1 MNARLEMITKQ
12 PKTPTLTL
20 ISTLDSK
27 IGRMEERYKQRET
40 ELRTVAEDVQARSRQ
55 EMVRSLYIHQLFFI
69 FHFSFFNYHFLF
81 FGVCYIFNFCIIYIW
96 FLFIFNCLLT
106 FFFLCFIDYF
116 YYWIID
122 GCAKKT

>member
-55 EMVRSLYIHQLFFI
+55 EMVRLLETPIT
-69 FHFSFFNYHFLF
+69 FHFSFF
-81 FGVCYIFNFCIIYIW
+81 IFQLSF
-96 FLFIFNCLLT
+96 FIFWCMLY
-106 FFFLCFIDYF
+106 I
-116 YYWIID
+116 
-122 GCAKKT
+122 

>member
-55 EMVRSLYIHQLFFI
+55 EMVRSLYITNYFSFFI
-69 FHFSFFNYHFLF
+69 FHFSIIIFYFL
-81 FGVCYIFNFCIIYIW
+81 VYVIY
-96 FLFIFNCLLT
+96 LT
-106 FFFLCFIDYF
+106 FVSYIYGFYLFLTVY
-116 YYWIID
+116 
-122 GCAKKT
+122 

>member
-55 EMVRSLYIHQLFFI
+55 EMVRSLYTPIIFHFSFFI
-69 FHFSFFNYHFLF
+69 FHFSIIIFYFL
-81 FGVCYIFNFCIIYIW
+81 VYMLYI
-96 FLFIFNCLLT
+96 
-106 FFFLCFIDYF
+106 
-116 YYWIID
+116 
-122 GCAKKT
+122 

>member
-69 FHFSFFNYHFLF
+69 FHFSFFNFQLSF
-81 FGVCYIFNFCIIYIW
+81 
-96 FLFIFNCLLT
+96 FIFWCMLY
-106 FFFLCFIDYF
+106 I
-116 YYWIID
+116 
-122 GCAKKT
+122 

>member
-69 FHFSFFNYHFLF
+69 FHFSIIIFYFL
-81 FGVCYIFNFCIIYIW
+81 VYVIY
-96 FLFIFNCLLT
+96 LT
-106 FFFLCFIDYF
+106 FVSYIYGFYLFLTVY
-116 YYWIID
+116 
-122 GCAKKT
+122 